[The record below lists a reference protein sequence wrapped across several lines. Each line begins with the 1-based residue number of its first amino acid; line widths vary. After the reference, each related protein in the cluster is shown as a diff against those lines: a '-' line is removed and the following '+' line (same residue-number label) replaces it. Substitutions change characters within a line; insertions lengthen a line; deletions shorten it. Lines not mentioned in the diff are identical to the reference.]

1 MNYKHGLCNSRIYG
15 IWCHIKDR
23 CCNSKDAR
31 YKDYGGRG
39 IKICKEWKNDFAKF
53 YDWALQNGYKDNL
66 TIDRIDVNG
75 DYCPENCRWI
85 TMAEQQNNRRDNVF
99 ILFNG
104 EKHTISEWAK
114 IVGKNPASIRRRLLC
129 GWTPEEIL
137 NKPCEKQKERMLTF
151 NGKTQNVSAWARE
164 TGIDKVTIRNRL
176 NRYGWSVADS
186 LTIKSKLGVKRK

>member
-23 CCNSKDAR
+23 CCNSKDVR

-53 YDWALQNGYKDNL
+53 YDWALKNRYNDSL

-85 TMAEQQNNRRDNVF
+85 TIKEQQNNRRDNVF
-99 ILFNG
+99 ILLNG
-104 EKHTISEWAK
+104 EKHTISEWAR
-114 IVGKNPASIRRRLLC
+114 IVGKKPASIRRRLLC
-129 GWTPEEIL
+129 GWKPEEIL
-137 NKPCEKQKERMLTF
+137 NKPCEKQKEKMLSF
-151 NGKTQNVSAWARE
+151 KGKTQNICAWARE

-176 NRYGWSVADS
+176 NRYGWSVEEV
-186 LTIKSKLGVKRK
+186 LTIKPKVGGKRK